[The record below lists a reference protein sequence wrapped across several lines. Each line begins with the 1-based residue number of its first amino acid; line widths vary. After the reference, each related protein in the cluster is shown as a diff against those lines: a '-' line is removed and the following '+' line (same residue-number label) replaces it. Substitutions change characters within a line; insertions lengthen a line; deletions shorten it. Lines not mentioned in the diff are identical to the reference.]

1 MRLRILCVC
10 GMGLGSSLLLKMQ
23 VESVLREL
31 NTSADSIEI
40 ADIGSARS
48 MAADLVVTSP
58 QFAEMVKGVDAPV
71 VTINNYM
78 DKKEIRQKVG
88 AALGIEG

>member
-1 MRLRILCVC
+1 LRILCVC

-23 VESVLREL
+23 VESVLKEL
-31 NTSADSIEI
+31 NTKADSIEI
-40 ADIGSARS
+40 ADIGSARG
-48 MAADLVVTSP
+48 MATDLVVTSP
-58 QFAEMVKGVDAPV
+58 QFAEMLKGMDAPV

-88 AALGIEG
+88 AALGIAG